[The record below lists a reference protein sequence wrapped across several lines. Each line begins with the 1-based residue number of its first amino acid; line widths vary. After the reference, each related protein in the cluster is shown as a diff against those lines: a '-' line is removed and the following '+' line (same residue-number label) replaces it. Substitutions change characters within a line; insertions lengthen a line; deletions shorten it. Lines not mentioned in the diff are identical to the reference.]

1 MNNNQQPGWPQ
12 QPSNQPQQPEDGP
25 AYPPVPP
32 APGHGQDHGQGQ
44 SWPPPQSQQYGQ
56 QQPGQPYGQQPYG
69 DPQQYGQPFGQAPQ
83 FTQPA
88 PKSGMPVWGWVAGG
102 VGVVAVIAV
111 AGVLAFNGLSGG
123 SKGPDAVPAPA
134 PTVSESAAARESA
147 DASPSAG
154 ADAAGAVYLFDESDF
169 STPPAWT
176 IQEPKG
182 WAKEEVKDGML
193 RYRNAGLQCT
203 FTTYQAVLQPT
214 GENGDEATTA
224 LVMASEIEAVKKSA
238 GKPVEVVN
246 DTASTYVSL
255 RDGGQDIELQE
266 ARLRFKNDKDVDVTY
281 RMAVRATASSN
292 GLMELALACPGS
304 LATEAELWLELTD
317 GVRMVDAP

>member
-1 MNNNQQPGWPQ
+1 
-12 QPSNQPQQPEDGP
+12 
-25 AYPPVPP
+25 
-32 APGHGQDHGQGQ
+32 
-44 SWPPPQSQQYGQ
+44 
-56 QQPGQPYGQQPYG
+56 
-69 DPQQYGQPFGQAPQ
+69 
-83 FTQPA
+83 
-88 PKSGMPVWGWVAGG
+88 MPVWGWVAGG

-123 SKGPDAVPAPA
+123 NKGPDAVPAPA
-134 PTVSESAAARESA
+134 PSVSESAAARESA

-169 STPPAWT
+169 STPPAWA

-182 WAKEEVKDGML
+182 WTKEEVKDGML

-214 GENGDEATTA
+214 GETGDEATTA

-246 DTASTYVSL
+246 DAASTYVSL
-255 RDGGQDIELQE
+255 REGGQDIELQE

-304 LATEAELWLELTD
+304 LATESELWQELTD